1 MLPFKR
7 CINHRPHFRFKF
19 LCCHTFR
26 AVALATITCCHSA
39 SRIANYIMTASGSF
53 GSKHIYGR
61 KAIYALEALLEQE
74 WRGVVSSAKLEGF

>member
-1 MLPFKR
+1 
-7 CINHRPHFRFKF
+7 
-19 LCCHTFR
+19 
-26 AVALATITCCHSA
+26 
-39 SRIANYIMTASGSF
+39 MTASGSF